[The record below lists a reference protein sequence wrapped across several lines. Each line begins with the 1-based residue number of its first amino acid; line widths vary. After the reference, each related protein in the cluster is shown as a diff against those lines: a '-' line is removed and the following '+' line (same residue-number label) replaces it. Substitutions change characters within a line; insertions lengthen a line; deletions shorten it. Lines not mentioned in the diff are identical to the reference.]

1 LRQHLDSGWIRQR
14 LEEPDQHLS
23 TAQALRLLTRRLP
36 NLHDRVGVPHL
47 IRELCTGLAVRLVGK
62 RCSDPGAPLDD
73 DLEPACDEL
82 RHGFRD
88 ERHSTLA
95 RLDLPRSADSHGAS
109 LRTLPALTHFIAHY
123 GLWFLFGIV
132 CLESAGLWVPGE
144 TALIAAGVYASKG
157 HLSITAVI
165 VIAAAAAI
173 IGDNIGYWLG
183 RELGRRLIYRYAWIK
198 RIADRVMPPAE
209 RFFER
214 HGGKAVFFARF
225 FGGVRVT
232 GAWMAGITRMSW
244 WRFLFWNALGGI
256 VWAAAVGLIA
266 FYAGKAAADAIA
278 RYGVYGG
285 IAIGVLIVLAIT
297 ALHLVRRRA
306 EQT

>member
-1 LRQHLDSGWIRQR
+1 
-14 LEEPDQHLS
+14 
-23 TAQALRLLTRRLP
+23 
-36 NLHDRVGVPHL
+36 V
-47 IRELCTGLAVRLVGK
+47 
-62 RCSDPGAPLDD
+62 
-73 DLEPACDEL
+73 
-82 RHGFRD
+82 
-88 ERHSTLA
+88 
-95 RLDLPRSADSHGAS
+95 
-109 LRTLPALTHFIAHY
+109 HY

-165 VIAAAAAI
+165 VVAAAAAI
-173 IGDNIGYWLG
+173 IGDNLGYWLG
-183 RELGRRLIYRYAWIK
+183 RELGRRLIYRYAWMK

-256 VWAAAVGLIA
+256 VWAAAVGLVS
-266 FYAGKAAADAIA
+266 FYAGKAAADAIT

-285 IAIGVLIVLAIT
+285 IAIGVLIVLVIA
-297 ALHLVRRRA
+297 ALHVVRRRA